1 MLTLFSALVAAVP
14 PAAPLPILR
23 AADHHVDELKQRARE
38 VEEAIKDLHRE
49 LEEIERA
56 IEREGNEQRGA
67 ARWIRDLGEQEGIFV
82 VEVDGDSGREVMVD
96 GDRSELIERLVEQ
109 LEGREGGDGEPMR
122 RVLVGLGEGEPLI
135 ELGGDDAPGGVF
147 FFETDGEEHDDDHH
161 EGHREEH
168 HDAHHHDEIV
178 REFEFPGGHG
188 EIRVEV
194 DVHGIEG
201 KEILEPLLEQL
212 MGAELPMISAFDA
225 PDGVVILEHHAD
237 HDGHEGHHHDG
248 DHDGGGSVH
257 QFEFPGGHGEV
268 HVGVEMHGGH
278 SFDDHGHGGELEEM
292 LHELGIDLE
301 DLYGHSIRHR
311 MIRHG
316 GEHGLHEEHHD
327 EECED
332 DDGHHEDHDEHHGE
346 SSVHHFKFPGG
357 HGEIH
362 VGVEVHGDHGHDD
375 HGHGGE
381 LEEMLHELGIDLDGR
396 EMHIEMEVESEDEHG
411 HHVEHRVIRIGGE
424 HGHHDEHD
432 HDEECEDDDG
442 HHEDHDEHHR
452 EMVREF
458 EFPGGHGEV
467 HVGVELHGD
476 HGFDGDLEGMLD
488 DLKITLDDVPI
499 HLGIRQRM
507 IRIGARRGHDGEHDH
522 DGHHEEHHDDHGH
535 GGDLEEMLHELGIDL
550 DGREM
555 HIEMEVESEDEHG
568 HHVEQRVIRID
579 GEHGHHDEDDHDG
592 HHEGHDGH
600 PDGVIVIGPGL
611 DRRLRWRSNAPVP
624 IEFDLEELELGPGV
638 VDLSRRADGRRRV
651 RMERRRSDP
660 RERREIMEGMRRR
673 AMERRAQAD
682 RGGFPEEM
690 QQALRELQEETAA
703 VRREMNELR
712 RRLDRR

>member
-1 MLTLFSALVAAVP
+1 MHD
-14 PAAPLPILR
+14 ILR

-278 SFDDHGHGGELEEM
+278 GF
-292 LHELGIDLE
+292 
-301 DLYGHSIRHR
+301 
-311 MIRHG
+311 
-316 GEHGLHEEHHD
+316 
-327 EECED
+327 
-332 DDGHHEDHDEHHGE
+332 
-346 SSVHHFKFPGG
+346 
-357 HGEIH
+357 
-362 VGVEVHGDHGHDD
+362 DD

-522 DGHHEEHHDDHGH
+522 DGHHEDHHDDHGH

-682 RGGFPEEM
+682 RGGFPTEM